1 MANQKITKTAN
12 RFSVGKSSAID
23 WFPEYWNFIEKTKLF
38 DFWRN
43 RYCKNKIYFSPHQ
56 ENCGGVGFYDAS
68 YESLKF
74 PNDEYRYEQV
84 EEEYLKRREQL
95 FKELASSQ
103 EMDKKRLLLL
113 IETEEKAFE
122 YYKAKI
128 ILKPIED
135 DVPSILKQ
143 SIWLIDE
150 KERAFKETFSYLI
163 EYDRKH
169 LSPLTYPERKMD
181 KEPLNITECYNWLIR
196 ENRLFGEK
204 DKKFFDKNYKKI
216 EFVDRFTLLNIEF
229 KPQLLIDRHERNLIR
244 ERKKNVT
251 RSKNGEIV
259 KDGKMFERPD
269 VFYSN
274 ELREESLNAQIKKF
288 IDLDVHKYD
297 GEYQNDIKIFK
308 TDGLSKSL
316 KERNGNEIPHMPYIL
331 LQKNIFDLLESSETT
346 TEKEIILKQ
355 LREFSKERIRAEKE
369 KTTKK
374 LTDEE
379 QKNQKLSLFYFF
391 LKNNKLEKKELDEES
406 KIRIAKKTLEKDGIV
421 FLSEFDEKEQ
431 DKSDSGDSEG
441 EGKQSLNIWDDVYH
455 ENTYAPEDDFDD
467 KTRFNFFIRDKNGLK
482 FNRKGLINKFV
493 KNMEL
498 VNKFKLSV
506 ELKTKAIVSEIKNR
520 LTSDLK
526 ETKQNKMVL
535 DKDYNL
541 ERELEFKNQL
551 NSIKQKQENNLKME
565 EKIDNQQKF
574 QAPKYKMF

>member
-1 MANQKITKTAN
+1 MGNKKITN
-12 RFSVGKSSAID
+12 NINYNKSSSIN

-56 ENCGGVGFYDAS
+56 EKCGGIGFYDAS

-84 EEEYLKRREQL
+84 EEEYLKRREEL
-95 FKELASSQ
+95 FKELSISQ

-204 DKKFFDKNYKKI
+204 DKKFFDKNHKKI
-216 EFVDRFTLLNIEF
+216 EFVDRFTLLNVEF
-229 KPQLLIDRHERNLIR
+229 KPKLLIDRHERNILR
-244 ERKKNVT
+244 ERKKNVS
-251 RSKNGEIV
+251 RSKNGEIL

-274 ELREESLNAQIKKF
+274 ELREESLNLQIKKF
-288 IDLDVHKYD
+288 LDLDVHKYESD
-297 GEYQNDIKIFK
+297 YQNDIKIFK

-316 KERNGNEIPHMPYIL
+316 KERNGNEIPRAPYVL
-331 LQKNIFDLLESSETT
+331 LQKNIFDLLESSEMT

-355 LREFSKERIRAEKE
+355 LREFSKERIREEKE

-374 LTDEE
+374 LTHEE

-406 KIRIAKKTLEKDGIV
+406 KIKIAKKTLEKDGIV
-421 FLSEFDEKEQ
+421 FFSEIDDNNE
-431 DKSDSGDSEG
+431 DNSDSDNQG
-441 EGKQSLNIWDDVYH
+441 EGKGKQALNIWDDAYH
-455 ENTYAPEDDFDD
+455 ENTYAPDDDFDD

-493 KNMEL
+493 KNMEI

-506 ELKTKAIVSEIKNR
+506 KLKTKAIVSELKNR
-520 LTSDLK
+520 LIVDLK
-526 ETKQNKMVL
+526 ETKQAKVILN
-535 DKDYNL
+535 KDYNL
-541 ERELEFKNQL
+541 EKELEFKNQL

>member
-1 MANQKITKTAN
+1 MGNKKITN
-12 RFSVGKSSAID
+12 NINYNKSSSIN

-56 ENCGGVGFYDAS
+56 EKCGGIGFYDAS

-84 EEEYLKRREQL
+84 EEEYLKRREEL
-95 FKELASSQ
+95 FKELSISQ

-204 DKKFFDKNYKKI
+204 DKKFFDKNHKKI
-216 EFVDRFTLLNIEF
+216 EFVDRFTLLNVEF
-229 KPQLLIDRHERNLIR
+229 KPKLLIDRHERNILR
-244 ERKKNVT
+244 ERKKNVS
-251 RSKNGEIV
+251 RSKNGEIL

-274 ELREESLNAQIKKF
+274 ELREESLNLQIKKF
-288 IDLDVHKYD
+288 LDLDVHKYESD
-297 GEYQNDIKIFK
+297 YQNDIKIFK

-316 KERNGNEIPHMPYIL
+316 KERNGNEIPHAPYVL
-331 LQKNIFDLLESSETT
+331 LQKNIFDLLENSEMT

-355 LREFSKERIRAEKE
+355 LREFSKERIREEKE

-374 LTDEE
+374 LTHEE

-406 KIRIAKKTLEKDGIV
+406 KIKIAKKTLEKDGIV
-421 FLSEFDEKEQ
+421 FFSEIDDNNE
-431 DKSDSGDSEG
+431 DNSDSDNQG
-441 EGKQSLNIWDDVYH
+441 EGKGKQALNIWDDAYH
-455 ENTYAPEDDFDD
+455 ENTYAPDDDFDD

-493 KNMEL
+493 KNMEI

-506 ELKTKAIVSEIKNR
+506 KLKTKAIVSELKNR
-520 LTSDLK
+520 LIVDLK
-526 ETKQNKMVL
+526 ETKQAKVILN
-535 DKDYNL
+535 KDYNL
-541 ERELEFKNQL
+541 EKELEFKNQL